1 MIAFIV
7 RLGYKHIAPP
17 APSKIKNNKYKTTI
31 IPATL
36 KLKKFSCMK
45 LYLVLRLMP
54 RASST
59 FARPI

>member
-45 LYLVLRLMP
+45 LY
-54 RASST
+54 A
-59 FARPI
+59 